1 MRLHIGG
8 EKIKEGW
15 KILNIKKMPG
25 VDFIGDITDLSQ
37 FDDESLEEVYASH
50 VLEHVGITKIK
61 STFEGIYRVLK
72 KGGKFYISVP
82 NLDTLAQL
90 FVKTPDAKTKKD
102 IMAMIYG
109 GQTDS
114 YDFHYS
120 GYWPTFLF
128 AILENAK
135 FKKYEQVEFFNIF
148 NDTSSLTA
156 QTLNGPIPISL
167 NVIAYKDYFS
177 LL

>member
-15 KILNIKKMPG
+15 KILNIQKMPG

-37 FDDESLEEVYASH
+37 FDNESLEEVYASH
-50 VLEHVGITKIK
+50 VLEHVGINKIA
-61 STFEGIYRVLK
+61 STFNGIYRVLK

-90 FVKTPDAKTKKD
+90 FVKVTEGKD
-102 IMAMIYG
+102 KQAIMMMIYG

-114 YDFHYS
+114 HDFHYI
-120 GYWPTFLF
+120 GYWPIFLF
-128 AILENAK
+128 AILKNAK

-148 NDTSSLTA
+148 DDTSSLTA

-167 NVIAYKDYFS
+167 NVIAYKD
-177 LL
+177 